1 MSARR
6 AGPMEGSA
14 HASDADPTKG
24 RRLLFRQ
31 LPSQGTAG
39 EGALHQPLLRR
50 RRADRARRSE
60 EHTSELQ
67 SQSNLV
73 CRLLLE
79 KKKIIKHTTLLCG
92 SSKIF
97 SSHSLNTI
105 TSTLIGCRRVRPG
118 RIVNVNIYPS
128 VTLTPLQPSRSF
140 V

>member
-79 KKKIIKHTTLLCG
+79 KKKIIRH
-92 SSKIF
+92 
-97 SSHSLNTI
+97 
-105 TSTLIGCRRVRPG
+105 STLPLFSRERHATPPAWCPPNPSALASKRSLPAGLLRHLPPADALERHV
-118 RIVNVNIYPS
+118 YP
-128 VTLTPLQPSRSF
+128 VVAT
-140 V
+140 